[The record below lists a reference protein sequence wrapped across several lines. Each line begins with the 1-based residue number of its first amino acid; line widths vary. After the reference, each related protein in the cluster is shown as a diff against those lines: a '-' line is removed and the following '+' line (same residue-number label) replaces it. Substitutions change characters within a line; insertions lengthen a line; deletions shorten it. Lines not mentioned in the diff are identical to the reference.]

1 MDAEAAVVAID
12 GNAVPPFTL
21 VAWRMGPA
29 MRLDVVV
36 RAPAPGRTARIVDY
50 FAKKPVVLMTL
61 LGDGQAP
68 ETGADF
74 DPSPLYAPV
83 LPEPDLRNAET
94 LPFGFGSTAVPD
106 PGTAPDGSVDRKST
120 RLNSSH

>member
-12 GNAVPPFTL
+12 GNAVPPFPL

-50 FAKKPVVLMTL
+50 FAKEPVVLMTL

-74 DPSPLYAPV
+74 APSPIYAPV
-83 LPEPDLRNAET
+83 LPEDRTSPAKGKR
-94 LPFGFGSTAVPD
+94 GSGRVGPV
-106 PGTAPDGSVDRKST
+106 GGR
-120 RLNSSH
+120 RI

>member
-1 MDAEAAVVAID
+1 
-12 GNAVPPFTL
+12 
-21 VAWRMGPA
+21 MGPA

-50 FAKKPVVLMTL
+50 FAKEPVVLMTL

-68 ETGADF
+68 ETGAEF

-83 LPEPDLRNAET
+83 LPEPDLRNAGT
-94 LPFGFGSTAVPD
+94 LPSVFGTTAVPD
-106 PGTAPDGSVDRKST
+106 TVTETDGLVIDPVPYLILT
-120 RLNSSH
+120 TPTL

>member
-12 GNAVPPFTL
+12 GNAVPPFPL

-50 FAKKPVVLMTL
+50 FAKEPVVLMTL

-74 DPSPLYAPV
+74 DPSHLHAPV
-83 LPEPDLRNAET
+83 LPEPELRDAAT
-94 LPFGFGSTAVPD
+94 PHPVCAPTA
-106 PGTAPDGSVDRKST
+106 APDT
-120 RLNSSH
+120 HP